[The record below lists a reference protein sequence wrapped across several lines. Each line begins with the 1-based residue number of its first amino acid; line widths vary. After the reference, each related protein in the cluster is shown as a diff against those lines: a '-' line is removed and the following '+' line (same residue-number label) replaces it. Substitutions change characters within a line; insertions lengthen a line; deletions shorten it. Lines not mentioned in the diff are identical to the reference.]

1 MIVNWF
7 KKRQKLN
14 KHKLK
19 WFSFKLSL
27 NKVNLHS
34 IKKTKMKNFRMR
46 PKLIGFLALG
56 IGFLTLSW
64 GIVGH
69 ERINKAAVM
78 ALPKPLQVF
87 FYNHIDFI
95 TQEAS
100 VPDIRKYALKYKEE
114 NARHYMDLEN
124 FGPMESLPQTLD
136 EATKKYD
143 AKFLNDNGILPWY
156 IEDMMAKLTKAFK
169 DKNRA
174 EILFLAADLGH
185 YIGDAHMPLH
195 TSANHDG
202 QLSDQKGIHS
212 LWESRLPELFAKNYK
227 LNVPEAHYYEDVH
240 KATWDMIKDTHSLVQ
255 PLLEVDKKLRTAT
268 PENKVFEVD
277 AEGKIVKTKY
287 NSAKFSD
294 EYASKLHAD
303 LNGMVE
309 SQMKKAITA
318 TASFWYTA
326 WVNAGKPDLS
336 DLDATSVTQR
346 NYQSLQDDLKMF
358 QKGNLFGM
366 KNQND

>member
-1 MIVNWF
+1 
-7 KKRQKLN
+7 
-14 KHKLK
+14 
-19 WFSFKLSL
+19 
-27 NKVNLHS
+27 
-34 IKKTKMKNFRMR
+34 MKNFRMK
-46 PKLIGFLALG
+46 PTVIAFFALA

-78 ALPKPLQVF
+78 ALPRSLQIF

-100 VPDIRKYALKYKEE
+100 VPDIRKYALNYKDE
-114 NARHYMDLEN
+114 NPRHYFDMEN
-124 FGPMESLPQTLD
+124 FGAVDSIPQTL
-136 EATKKYD
+136 EAAKKKYD

-156 IEDMMAKLTKAFK
+156 IEDMMVKLTKAFK

-227 LNVPEAHYYEDVH
+227 LNVPQAQYYEDVH
-240 KATWDMIKDTHSLVQ
+240 KATWDMINDTHSLVQ
-255 PLLEVDKKLRTAT
+255 PLLDIDKKLRTST
-268 PENKVFEVD
+268 PENQVFKMDDDGKV
-277 AEGKIVKTKY
+277 VKSKY
-287 NSAKFSD
+287 NSAVFSD
-294 EYASKLHAD
+294 EYAKKLHKD

-309 SQMKKAITA
+309 NQMKKAITA

-336 DLDATSVTQR
+336 DLDAPAVTQR
-346 NYQSLQDDLKMF
+346 NNQALKDDLKLF
-358 QKGNLFGM
+358 QQGDLFGM

>member
-1 MIVNWF
+1 
-7 KKRQKLN
+7 
-14 KHKLK
+14 
-19 WFSFKLSL
+19 
-27 NKVNLHS
+27 
-34 IKKTKMKNFRMR
+34 MKNF
-46 PKLIGFLALG
+46 KLKPVLITFLVLA

-100 VPDIRKYALKYKEE
+100 VPDVRKYALNYKDE
-114 NARHYMDLEN
+114 NPRHYIDMEN
-124 FGPMESLPQTLD
+124 FGALESMPQTLD
-136 EATKKYD
+136 EAKKKYD

-156 IEDMMAKLTKAFK
+156 IEDVMVKLTKAFK
-169 DKNRA
+169 EKNRV

-227 LNVPEAHYYEDVH
+227 LNVPEAHYYQDVH
-240 KATWDMIKDTHSLVQ
+240 KATWDIINDTHSLAE
-255 PLLEVDKKLRTAT
+255 PLLTIDKKLRTST
-268 PENKVFEVD
+268 SENQVFVMD
-277 AEGKIVKTKY
+277 TEGKIVKTKY
-287 NSAKFSD
+287 GSNKFSD
-294 EYASKLHAD
+294 EYATKLHNE

-309 SQMKKAITA
+309 NQMKKAITA

-326 WVNAGKPDLS
+326 WVNAGKPN
-336 DLDATSVTQR
+336 LDELDSKEVTNR
-346 NYQSLQDDLKMF
+346 NKKNLNNDLKLWRS
-358 QKGNLFGM
+358 GNLFGLESE
-366 KNQND
+366 KEF

>member
-1 MIVNWF
+1 MMF
-7 KKRQKLN
+7 KSNKFAGNKKLQM
-14 KHKLK
+14 K
-19 WFSFKLSL
+19 
-27 NKVNLHS
+27 NL
-34 IKKTKMKNFRMR
+34 KMK
-46 PKLIGFLALG
+46 PKLIAIFALA

-78 ALPKPLQVF
+78 ALPQPLQVF

-100 VPDIRKYALKYKEE
+100 VPDIRKYALNYKDE
-114 NARHYMDLEN
+114 NPRHYMDLEN
-124 FGPMESLPQTLD
+124 FGNLDSLPQTL
-136 EATKKYD
+136 EAAKKKYD

-156 IEDMMAKLTKAFK
+156 IEDMMIKLTKAFK

-174 EILFLAADLGH
+174 EIIFLAADLGH

-212 LWESRLPELFAKNYK
+212 LWESRLPELFVKNYK
-227 LNVPEAHYYEDVH
+227 LNVPQAHHYEDVH
-240 KATWDMIKDTHSLVQ
+240 KAIWDMIYDTHTLVE
-255 PLLEVDKKLRTAT
+255 PLLAVDKKLRTAT
-268 PENKVFEVD
+268 PENKVFVVD
-277 AEGKIVKTKY
+277 AVGKVVKNKY

-294 EYASKLHAD
+294 EYAEKLHTE

-309 SQMKKAITA
+309 KQMKKAIEA

-336 DLDATSVTQR
+336 DLDAKEVTKR
-346 NYQSLQDDLKMF
+346 NSKALKQDLKLF
-358 QKGNLFGM
+358 QQGDLFGM

>member
-1 MIVNWF
+1 MKKF
-7 KKRQKLN
+7 KSKPRLIAFCA
-14 KHKLK
+14 L
-19 WFSFKLSL
+19 
-27 NKVNLHS
+27 
-34 IKKTKMKNFRMR
+34 I
-46 PKLIGFLALG
+46 IGF
-56 IGFLTLSW
+56 FTLSW

-78 ALPKPLQVF
+78 ALPHPLQVF

-100 VPDIRKYALKYKEE
+100 VPDIRKYALSYKDEGP
-114 NARHYMDLEN
+114 RHYFDMEN
-124 FGPMESLPQTLD
+124 FGPADSYPQTLE
-136 EATKKYD
+136 EAKKKYD
-143 AKFLNDNGILPWY
+143 AKFLSDNGILPWY

-227 LNVPEAHYYEDVH
+227 LNVPYAHHYDDVH
-240 KATWDMIKDTHSLVQ
+240 KAIWDMINDTHSLAQ
-255 PLLEVDKKLRTAT
+255 PLLDIDKKLRTAT
-268 PENKVFEVD
+268 PENQVFKMDADGKVL
-277 AEGKIVKTKY
+277 KSKY
-287 NSAKFSD
+287 NTAVFAD
-294 EYASKLHAD
+294 EYAKKLHD
-303 LNGMVE
+303 QLNGMVE
-309 SQMKKAITA
+309 SQMKKAIEA

-326 WVNAGKPDLS
+326 WVDAGKPDLS
-336 DLDATSVTQR
+336 DLDSPEVTKR
-346 NYQSLQDDLKMF
+346 NSKALKEDWELY
-358 QKGNLFGM
+358 QKGDLFGL

>member
-1 MIVNWF
+1 
-7 KKRQKLN
+7 
-14 KHKLK
+14 
-19 WFSFKLSL
+19 
-27 NKVNLHS
+27 
-34 IKKTKMKNFRMR
+34 MKNFKMKPR
-46 PKLIGFLALG
+46 LIALFVLA

-78 ALPKPLQVF
+78 ALPQSIQVF

-100 VPDIRKYALKYKEE
+100 VPDIRKYALNYKDE
-114 NARHYMDLEN
+114 NPRHYFDMEN
-124 FGPMESLPQTLD
+124 FGAVDSIPQSME
-136 EATKKYD
+136 AAKKKYD

-156 IEDMMAKLTKAFK
+156 IEDMMVKLTKAFK

-185 YIGDAHMPLH
+185 YVGDAHMPLH

-212 LWESRLPELFAKNYK
+212 LWESKLPELFAKNYK
-227 LNVPEAHYYEDVH
+227 LNVPQAVYYEDVH
-240 KATWDMIKDTHSLVQ
+240 KEIWNMINNTHSLAQ
-255 PLLEVDKKLRTAT
+255 PLLDIDKKLRTST
-268 PENKVFEVD
+268 PENQVYKMDADGKVL
-277 AEGKIVKTKY
+277 KSKY
-287 NSAKFSD
+287 NTAVFSD
-294 EYASKLHAD
+294 EYAKKLHQQ

-309 SQMKKAITA
+309 SQMRKAITA

-336 DLDATSVTQR
+336 DLDAPAVTQR
-346 NYQSLQDDLKMF
+346 NYQALKDDQKMF
-358 QKGNLFGM
+358 QQGDLFGM
-366 KNQND
+366 RNQND

>member
-1 MIVNWF
+1 
-7 KKRQKLN
+7 
-14 KHKLK
+14 
-19 WFSFKLSL
+19 
-27 NKVNLHS
+27 
-34 IKKTKMKNFRMR
+34 MKPR
-46 PKLIGFLALG
+46 LIAFIALG
-56 IGFLTLSW
+56 LGFLTLSW

-78 ALPKPLQVF
+78 ALPRPVQVF

-100 VPDIRKYALKYKEE
+100 VPDIRKYALNYKDE
-114 NARHYMDLEN
+114 NPRHYFDMEN
-124 FGPMESLPQTLD
+124 FGPVDSLPQTM
-136 EATKKYD
+136 EAAKKKYD

-156 IEDMMAKLTKAFK
+156 IEDLMVKLTKAFK
-169 DKNRA
+169 DRNRA

-185 YIGDAHMPLH
+185 YVGDAHMPLH

-227 LNVPEAHYYEDVH
+227 LNVPEAQYYPDVH
-240 KATWDMIKDTHSLVQ
+240 KATWDMIHDTHSLAQ
-255 PLLEVDKKLRTAT
+255 PLLDIDKKLRTTT
-268 PENKVFEVD
+268 PEGQVFKLDADGKVL
-277 AEGKIVKTKY
+277 KSKY
-287 NSAKFSD
+287 NTAIFSE
-294 EYASKLHAD
+294 EYAQKLHKE

-309 SQMKKAITA
+309 SQMRKAISA

-336 DLDATSVTQR
+336 TLDAPAVTQR
-346 NYQSLQDDLKMF
+346 NNQALRDDLKLF
-358 QKGNLFGM
+358 QSGDLFGM

>member
-1 MIVNWF
+1 
-7 KKRQKLN
+7 
-14 KHKLK
+14 
-19 WFSFKLSL
+19 
-27 NKVNLHS
+27 
-34 IKKTKMKNFRMR
+34 MKNLRMKPR
-46 PKLIGFLALG
+46 LIAFVVLG

-78 ALPKPLQVF
+78 ALPQQLQVF

-100 VPDIRKYALKYKEE
+100 VPDIRKYALNYKDE
-114 NARHYMDLEN
+114 NPRHYFDMEN
-124 FGPMESLPQTLD
+124 FGKVDSIPQTF
-136 EATKKYD
+136 EAAKKKYD

-202 QLSDQKGIHS
+202 QLTDQKGIHS
-212 LWESRLPELFAKNYK
+212 LWESRLPELYAKNYN
-227 LNVPEAHYYEDVH
+227 LNVPQAHYYEDVH
-240 KATWDMIKDTHSLVQ
+240 KAIWDMINDTHSLAQ
-255 PLLEVDKKLRTAT
+255 PLLDIDKKLRTST
-268 PENKVFEVD
+268 PENKVFIVD
-277 AEGKIVKTKY
+277 ADGKVAKTKY
-287 NSAKFSD
+287 NTSKFSD
-294 EYASKLHAD
+294 EYASKLNKE

-309 SQMKKAITA
+309 SQMKKAIEA
-318 TASFWYTA
+318 TASFWFTA

-336 DLDATSVTQR
+336 DLDSSVVTQR
-346 NYQSLQDDLKMF
+346 NNQALKDDLKLF
-358 QKGNLFGM
+358 QSGSLFGM

>member
-1 MIVNWF
+1 M
-7 KKRQKLN
+7 KKN
-14 KHKLK
+14 
-19 WFSFKLSL
+19 
-27 NKVNLHS
+27 
-34 IKKTKMKNFRMR
+34 IMKS
-46 PKLIGFLALG
+46 KLIALFAIG

-100 VPDIRKYALKYKEE
+100 VPDIRKYALKYKDE
-114 NARHYMDLEN
+114 NPRHYVDLEN
-124 FGPMESLPQTLD
+124 FGSMDSLPKSLEETI
-136 EATKKYD
+136 KKYD
-143 AKFLNDNGILPWY
+143 AKFLNDNGVLPWY
-156 IEDMMAKLTKAFK
+156 IEDMMVKLTKAFK
-169 DKNRA
+169 EKNRA

-227 LNVPEAHYYEDVH
+227 LNVPEARYYEDVH
-240 KATWDMIKDTHSLVQ
+240 KAVWDMIKDTHSLVE
-255 PLLEVDKKLRTAT
+255 PLLAVDKKLRTTT
-268 PENKVFEVD
+268 PENQVFLVD
-277 AEGKIVKTKY
+277 AEGKIVKSKY
-287 NSAKFSD
+287 NSSKFSD
-294 EYASKLHAD
+294 EYAAKLHAE

-309 SQMKKAITA
+309 NQMKKAITA
-318 TASFWYTA
+318 TSSFWYTA

-336 DLDATSVTQR
+336 DLDAKELTKR
-346 NYQSLQDDLKMF
+346 NSKALKEDLKLF

-366 KNQND
+366 QNQND

>member
-1 MIVNWF
+1 M
-7 KKRQKLN
+7 K
-14 KHKLK
+14 KLK
-19 WFSFKLSL
+19 
-27 NKVNLHS
+27 
-34 IKKTKMKNFRMR
+34 MK
-46 PKLIGFLALG
+46 PKLIAFFAVI
-56 IGFLTLSW
+56 IGFSTLSW

-69 ERINKAAVM
+69 ERINKAAVI
-78 ALPKPLQVF
+78 ALPQQLQVF

-100 VPDIRKYALKYKEE
+100 VPDIRKYALKYKDE
-114 NARHYMDLEN
+114 NPRHYIDLEN
-124 FGPMESLPQTLD
+124 FGSMDSLPKTLE

-169 DKNRA
+169 EKNRA

-212 LWESRLPELFAKNYK
+212 LWESRLPELFVKNYK
-227 LNVPEAHYYEDVH
+227 LNVPEAQYYEDVH
-240 KATWDMIKDTHSLVQ
+240 KATWDMIRDTHSLVQ
-255 PLLEVDKKLRTAT
+255 PLLAVDKKLRTST
-268 PENKVFEVD
+268 PENQVFVVD
-277 AEGKIVKTKY
+277 ADGKIVKSKY

-294 EYASKLHAD
+294 EYAAKLHTE

-336 DLDATSVTQR
+336 DLDSKELTKR
-346 NYQSLQDDLKMF
+346 NSKALKEDLNLF
-358 QKGNLFGM
+358 RKGHLFGM
-366 KNQND
+366 QNQND

>member
-1 MIVNWF
+1 
-7 KKRQKLN
+7 
-14 KHKLK
+14 
-19 WFSFKLSL
+19 
-27 NKVNLHS
+27 
-34 IKKTKMKNFRMR
+34 MKNFKMK
-46 PKLIGFLALG
+46 PLLIAIFASA

-78 ALPKPLQVF
+78 ALPQSLQVF

-100 VPDIRKYALKYKEE
+100 VPDIRKYALNYKDE
-114 NARHYMDLEN
+114 NPRHYFDMEN
-124 FGPMESLPQTLD
+124 FGAVDSIPQTL
-136 EATKKYD
+136 EAAKKKYD

-156 IEDMMAKLTKAFK
+156 IEDMMVKLTKAFK

-227 LNVPEAHYYEDVH
+227 LNVPQAQYYQDVH
-240 KATWDMIKDTHSLVQ
+240 KATWDMINDTHSLAQ
-255 PLLEVDKKLRTAT
+255 PLLDIDKKLRTTT
-268 PENKVFEVD
+268 PEGQVFKMDPDGKVL
-277 AEGKIVKTKY
+277 KSKY
-287 NSAKFSD
+287 NTAVFSD
-294 EYASKLHAD
+294 EYAKKLHEQ

-336 DLDATSVTQR
+336 DLDAPSVTQR
-346 NYQSLQDDLKMF
+346 NYQSLRDDLKMF
-358 QKGNLFGM
+358 QQGNLFGM

>member
-1 MIVNWF
+1 
-7 KKRQKLN
+7 
-14 KHKLK
+14 
-19 WFSFKLSL
+19 
-27 NKVNLHS
+27 
-34 IKKTKMKNFRMR
+34 MKNFKMK
-46 PKLIGFLALG
+46 PKLIALFAII
-56 IGFLTLSW
+56 IGFFTLSW

-78 ALPKPLQVF
+78 ALPKSVQVF

-100 VPDIRKYALKYKEE
+100 VPDIRKYALNYKDE
-114 NARHYMDLEN
+114 NPRHYFDMEN
-124 FGPMESLPQTLD
+124 FGPVDSIPQTM
-136 EATKKYD
+136 EAAKKKYE

-156 IEDMMAKLTKAFK
+156 IEDMMVKLTKAFK
-169 DKNRA
+169 EKNRA

-227 LNVPEAHYYEDVH
+227 LNVPQATYYPDVH
-240 KATWDMIKDTHSLVQ
+240 KATWDMINDTHSLVQ
-255 PLLEVDKKLRTAT
+255 PLLDIDKKLRTST
-268 PENKVFEVD
+268 PENKVFEMD
-277 AEGKIVKTKY
+277 ADGKVIKTKY
-287 NSAKFSD
+287 NTPKFSD
-294 EYASKLHAD
+294 EYSAKLHKD

-309 SQMKKAITA
+309 NQMRKAITA

-336 DLDATSVTQR
+336 DLDSPAVTQR
-346 NYQSLQDDLKMF
+346 NFTSLQEDLKLY
-358 QKGNLFGM
+358 QKGDLFGM
-366 KNQND
+366 RNQND

>member
-1 MIVNWF
+1 
-7 KKRQKLN
+7 
-14 KHKLK
+14 
-19 WFSFKLSL
+19 
-27 NKVNLHS
+27 
-34 IKKTKMKNFRMR
+34 MK
-46 PKLIGFLALG
+46 PGLIAFIALG

-100 VPDIRKYALKYKEE
+100 VPDIRKYALNYKDE
-114 NARHYMDLEN
+114 NPRHYFDMEN
-124 FGPMESLPQTLD
+124 FGPVDSLPQSM
-136 EATKKYD
+136 EAAKKKYD

-156 IEDMMAKLTKAFK
+156 IEDMMVKLTKAFK

-212 LWESRLPELFAKNYK
+212 LWESRLPELFVKNYK
-227 LNVPEAHYYEDVH
+227 LNVPEAQYYQDVH
-240 KATWDMIKDTHSLVQ
+240 KATWDMIHDTHSLAQ
-255 PLLEVDKKLRTAT
+255 PLLDIDKKLRTST
-268 PENKVFEVD
+268 PEGEVFKKD
-277 AEGKIVKTKY
+277 ADGKILKSKY
-287 NSAKFSD
+287 NTAVFAD
-294 EYASKLHAD
+294 QYAEKLHKE

-309 SQMKKAITA
+309 NQMRKAITA

-336 DLDATSVTQR
+336 DLDSSAVTQR
-346 NYQSLQDDLKMF
+346 NYQALQDDLKLF
-358 QKGNLFGM
+358 QRGDLFGM

>member
-1 MIVNWF
+1 
-7 KKRQKLN
+7 
-14 KHKLK
+14 
-19 WFSFKLSL
+19 
-27 NKVNLHS
+27 
-34 IKKTKMKNFRMR
+34 MKPR
-46 PKLIGFLALG
+46 LIALFVLA

-78 ALPKPLQVF
+78 ALPQSIQVF

-100 VPDIRKYALKYKEE
+100 VPDIRKYALNYKDE
-114 NARHYMDLEN
+114 NPRHYFDMEN
-124 FGPMESLPQTLD
+124 FGAVDSIPQSME
-136 EATKKYD
+136 AAKKKYD

-156 IEDMMAKLTKAFK
+156 IEDMMVKLTKAFK

-185 YIGDAHMPLH
+185 YVGDAHMPLH

-212 LWESRLPELFAKNYK
+212 LWESKLPELFAKNYK
-227 LNVPEAHYYEDVH
+227 LNVPQAVYYEDVH
-240 KATWDMIKDTHSLVQ
+240 KEIWNMINNTHSLAQ
-255 PLLEVDKKLRTAT
+255 PLLDIDKKLRTST
-268 PENKVFEVD
+268 PENQVYKMDADGKVL
-277 AEGKIVKTKY
+277 KSKY
-287 NSAKFSD
+287 NTAVFSD
-294 EYASKLHAD
+294 EYAKKLHQQ

-309 SQMKKAITA
+309 SQMRKAITA

-336 DLDATSVTQR
+336 DLDAPAVTQR
-346 NYQSLQDDLKMF
+346 NYQALKDDQKMF
-358 QKGNLFGM
+358 QQGDLFGM
-366 KNQND
+366 RNQND